1 MDKKP
6 VEIILEEW
14 TDDGIPDIT
23 VYCVSENHELYQA
36 KRELVNRLAHRYIL
50 TARRDGF
57 IDRDTSTIMVGVDD
71 HRSTK
76 YDIIIRV
83 IRSEWESREVLFR
96 KLLSRF
102 IRDCKDHD
110 VFDKDQDVTV
120 LVYHYKRKEINN
132 VAN

>member
-6 VEIILEEW
+6 IERILEEW
-14 TDDGIPDIT
+14 ADDGIPDIT

-57 IDRDTSTIMVGVDD
+57 IERDTSTIMVGMDD

-76 YDIIIRV
+76 YDIIVRV

-110 VFDKDQDVTV
+110 VFEKEQDVLV
-120 LVYHYKRKEINN
+120 LVYHYKQKEDNS
-132 VAN
+132 